1 MSCPNPRFLK
11 SAVNQISSL
20 LSHGLTGATKGELSD
35 SPAKEENSSEFTP
48 VKGSPKAF
56 PPFSAAGHMMAGG
69 NDKDSFSQR
78 ADSVASSSAWTPH
91 LLPPPSH
98 KGGDEEKEPRT
109 GESKFTEE
117 QLERFKDLLRRQKR
131 IKQGFLKSLQLSK
144 GRGAPIDVQLEE
156 GQIPKEEAASKQEE
170 TMEKPFIDVDFDID
184 GDKLRAQ
191 QRKRRREEQKPVKF
205 EGPVPGERRDE
216 KKIQDVD
223 DKTEKEEEEGGADEV
238 EEEMKKSGNNHIPV
252 FVTSAGGMHNPHHLN
267 HEVVE
272 MLDSGVW
279 SPHGD
284 KVPTLHYTAAQL
296 MSALS
301 KGNLPHV
308 RKNKDGRLEIPI
320 KLDAHISIPEFQQ
333 AFANLFQNYT
343 RAGITLHDAH
353 GQPHGGKT
361 NRPEMGY
368 VPPDKNGKDVTGFA
382 LLGNVPQS
390 IYHPP
395 SFIYEPPTSGYSHPD
410 QENSKDSSY
419 SVPPPILSLYSLPND
434 NYESP
439 NSGYSPPKP
448 SYQPPTSLYEP
459 PQKEEESSYKPPHK
473 DYQAPKSS
481 YGPTGPP
488 ASLYETPNNNYK
500 PPKASYGP
508 PDKLKSLYD
517 TPFKEYKAPKASYE
531 EPKEY
536 SAPKDEYGP
545 PNKPK
550 LDTDYKPPSSLYQ
563 PPKESLSYE
572 APKKEYKSPKP
583 SHPDS
588 LYETPVKEYKAPKE
602 PKTSYNP
609 PTSLYK
615 PPEISSSYDPPSD
628 SYTPPEAK
636 VPKSL
641 YQTPKTPKKSIYDAI
656 QSLKPPNELYK
667 TPEKPKPTESGYT
680 YAPPPG
686 YKSDKNPTFPDAVY
700 SAAPG
705 ISAEVYQ
712 ITVSETP
719 HVAVKTL
726 PLPSG
731 YDYRAPFGFSAEH
744 NPTFPHKELYQPP
757 PKQAGYKAPE
767 GYDYSTPEGYKASEN
782 PTFPKELYQEPEE
795 EYKPPLTEKDK
806 NGYGYNAPNGYSPH
820 ENPTFPKELYE
831 APKKPDDG
839 YETPSGYDYKGPQG
853 YDPSKN
859 PTFPK
864 SHYETPKKDSPK
876 IPHSSPTKGYKA
888 PTGYDYGAPKG
899 YNPSDNPTFPKTSKK
914 EHVRGKAKHPG
925 KKYKAGLD
933 TGYTPPG
940 LLGGGQQQQQKE
952 TEGQRLPSKYDY
964 TPPDGYDASENPTF
978 PKKPVEGY
986 QYSPPPGQDPSHN
999 PTFPHRP
1006 PPPISSLYNLPG
1018 ESHVGGLAGYPKH
1031 SFNIIIKNKDEP
1043 PTELRINADGHHSR
1057 HSAGTQLRLGSNS
1070 VLQKKSGEPADTK
1083 EYQEVGIRVLLAAHF
1098 VEILSVNISLSEG
1111 MPGINIVI
1119 ITVSMNLTFGSWQTR
1134 DTDEPPN

>member
-1 MSCPNPRFLK
+1 M
-11 SAVNQISSL
+11 
-20 LSHGLTGATKGELSD
+20 TGPTKGELSD
-35 SPAKEENSSEFTP
+35 QGLAKKNPLSRVENSSEFTP

-56 PPFSAAGHMMAGG
+56 PPFSAGHRKAG
-69 NDKDSFSQR
+69 NDKGDSFSQP

-91 LLPPPSH
+91 LLPPNNH
-98 KGGDEEKEPRT
+98 KEGEKVEEESRR
-109 GESKFTEE
+109 ESKFTEE

-156 GQIPKEEAASKQEE
+156 GQIPKKEAASKKQEE
-170 TMEKPFIDVDFDID
+170 ETIEKPFIDVDFDID

-191 QRKRRREEQKPVKF
+191 QRERRREEQKPVKF
-205 EGPVPGERRDE
+205 EGPVPGERDGPVPGEREGE
-216 KKIQDVD
+216 KNQEAND
-223 DKTEKEEEEGGADEV
+223 DKTGKEEGVEEPEEV
-238 EEEMKKSGNNHIPV
+238 EEEMNKSGNNHIPV
-252 FVTSAGGMHNPHHLN
+252 FVTSAGMHNPHLN
-267 HEVVE
+267 HEVVK

-284 KVPTLHYTAAQL
+284 SKPTLHYTAAQL

-301 KGNLPHV
+301 QGNLPPHV

-333 AFANLFQNYT
+333 AFANLFHNF
-343 RAGITLHDAH
+343 TLHDAH
-353 GQPHGGKT
+353 EGQPHGGKT
-361 NRPEMGY
+361 NRPEMGGY
-368 VPPDKNGKDVTGFA
+368 VPPDKKGKDVTGFA
-382 LLGNVPQS
+382 LLGNAPQS

-395 SFIYEPPTSGYSHPD
+395 SFIYEPPSNSYSHPE
-410 QENSKDSSY
+410 QEKDSSY

-459 PQKEEESSYKPPHK
+459 PQEEESSYKPPHK
-473 DYQAPKSS
+473 EYQAPKSS

-488 ASLYETPNNNYK
+488 ALLYETPNNDYK

-508 PDKLKSLYD
+508 PEKLKSLYD

-536 SAPKDEYGP
+536 SAPTKAYNAPKDEYGP

-550 LDTDYKPPSSLYQ
+550 LDTDYKPPSSLYK

-572 APKKEYKSPKP
+572 APKKEYEPPKP
-583 SHPDS
+583 SHPDT
-588 LYETPVKEYKAPKE
+588 LYETPAKEYKAPKE
-602 PKTSYNP
+602 PELNLSYNP
-609 PTSLYK
+609 PTSLYTLPK
-615 PPEISSSYDPPSD
+615 KSPKYNPPTGEYN
-628 SYTPPEAK
+628 PPEAK

-641 YQTPKTPKKSIYDAI
+641 YQTPKTPKKSFYDAI
-656 QSLKPPNELYK
+656 VSLKPPNKLYE
-667 TPEKPKPTESGYT
+667 TPEKLKPTESGYK

-686 YKSDKNPTFPDAVY
+686 YKSDENPTFPQAVY

-731 YDYRAPFGFSAEH
+731 YDYRAPFGFSAER
-744 NPTFPHKELYQPP
+744 NPTFPHKELYQP

-782 PTFPKELYQEPEE
+782 PTFPKELYEEPEE
-795 EYKPPLTEKDK
+795 GYKPPSAEKDK
-806 NGYGYNAPNGYSPH
+806 NGYSYDAPHGYSPH

-831 APKKPDDG
+831 APKKPEDG

-864 SHYETPKKDSPK
+864 SHYETPKKDSSK
-876 IPHSSPTKGYKA
+876 TPHSSPAKGYKA

-914 EHVRGKAKHPG
+914 EHVKHPG

-940 LLGGGQQQQQKE
+940 LLGGGKQQKKE
-952 TEGQRLPSKYDY
+952 AEGQRLPSEYDY

-978 PKKPVEGY
+978 PKKKPDEGGY
-986 QYSPPPGQDPSHN
+986 QYSPPPGSDPSYN

-1006 PPPISSLYNLPG
+1006 LPPPASLYTLPG
-1018 ESHVGGLAGYPKH
+1018 ESHVGGSGGSYPKH
-1031 SFNIIIKNKDEP
+1031 SFNIIIKNKDSP
-1043 PTELRINADGHHSR
+1043 PTELRIDADGGHHSR
-1057 HSAGTQLRLGSNS
+1057 HSGTQLRLGSNS
-1070 VLQKKSGEPADTK
+1070 VLQKKSGKPADTK
-1083 EYQEVGIRVLLAAHF
+1083 EQHEVGKCDLATFFF
-1098 VEILSVNISLSEG
+1098 VEIL
-1111 MPGINIVI
+1111 P
-1119 ITVSMNLTFGSWQTR
+1119 TLTLVCQIAQHKHYH
-1134 DTDEPPN
+1134 